1 MSLCICVF
9 SLYIFYFFMIIREK
23 IEFESTLSILFILNY
38 PPEHRMVQPAI
49 LTSFKRKLLEDFTNQ
64 LLPSDLHLVLLEDWF
79 EHQPNLYKKFRRSVK
94 TSVLPKK
101 MADGEVGTIVT
112 IVSADQRLVSF
123 LHVNILSSNGWSN
136 PFGEGKLD
144 CYLANSATP
153 HECDQRK
160 GYNTILRNFVI
171 DAARHV
177 GLERVVSAPLEGAN
191 SSGILDKLGFRSDGK
206 VRYLDL

>member
-1 MSLCICVF
+1 
-9 SLYIFYFFMIIREK
+9 
-23 IEFESTLSILFILNY
+23 
-38 PPEHRMVQPAI
+38 MVQPAI
-49 LTSFKRKLLEDFTNQ
+49 LTFFKNKLTYDFTNYHDMS
-64 LLPSDLHLVLLEDWF
+64 LPSDMSLVLLEDWF
-79 EHQPNLYKKFRRSVK
+79 ENHQNLYKNFRRSVK

-101 MADGEVGTIVT
+101 MVDGEVGTILA
-112 IVSADQRLVSF
+112 IVSTEGRLVSF
-123 LHVNILSSNGWSN
+123 LHVNIHSSNGWGN
-136 PFGEGKLD
+136 PLGMGQLD

-177 GLERVVSAPLEGAN
+177 GLTRAISAPLEGAY
-191 SSGILDKLGFRSDGK
+191 SSGILDKLGFLSDGK

>member
-1 MSLCICVF
+1 MLQS
-9 SLYIFYFFMIIREK
+9 
-23 IEFESTLSILFILNY
+23 
-38 PPEHRMVQPAI
+38 AI
-49 LTSFKRKLLEDFTNQ
+49 LTSFKRKLVDNFTNH
-64 LLPSDLHLVLLEDWF
+64 LLPSDLHLVLLDDWF

-101 MADGEVGTIVT
+101 MADGEVGTIVA
-112 IVSADQRLVSF
+112 IVSAHQRLVSF
-123 LHVNILSSNGWSN
+123 LHVDILASNGWGN
-136 PFGEGKLD
+136 PLGEGRLD

-177 GLERVVSAPLEGAN
+177 GLGRVVSAPLEGAN
-191 SSGILDKLGFRSDGK
+191 SSGILDKLGFQSDGK
-206 VRYLDL
+206 IRYLDL

>member
-1 MSLCICVF
+1 M
-9 SLYIFYFFMIIREK
+9 
-23 IEFESTLSILFILNY
+23 
-38 PPEHRMVQPAI
+38 MVSPAI
-49 LTSFKRKLLEDFTNQ
+49 LASFKSKVLDDFANY
-64 LLPSDLHLVLLEDWF
+64 SDQRLHGDMRLVVLEDWL
-79 EHQPNLYKKFRRSVK
+79 EDHPNLYKKFRRSVK

-101 MADGEVGTIVT
+101 MADGEVGTIVA
-112 IVSADQRLVSF
+112 IVSTEERLVSF
-123 LHVNILSSNGWSN
+123 LHVDILSSNGL
-136 PFGEGKLD
+136 GEGQLD

-177 GLERVVSAPLEGAN
+177 GLRRVVSAPLEGAN
-191 SSGILDKLGFRSDGK
+191 SSGILDKLGFQSDGK